1 MPEIEV
7 PSPPVPKA
15 RPRLGKGG
23 RVFTPRTTELAE
35 DRIRQAWDS
44 QIAGWGPAA
53 PGFYGALDVVL
64 LVRVMRPVGHYRMSR
79 GERLAEL
86 LPSAPRWPAVR
97 PDLDNYAKTALDALR
112 GVAFQDDG
120 QIVRLYLAK
129 VYARDGEV
137 PGWRIGVYPMEDT
150 CNGDVGIGD
159 GEGRGAPAAARGP
172 AGPADR

>member
-7 PSPPVPKA
+7 SSPPVPKA

-35 DRIRQAWDS
+35 HRIRQAWLMSGFACS
-44 QIAGWGPAA
+44 QDYAGPL
-53 PGFYGALDVVL
+53 YVEV
-64 LVRVMRPVGHYRMSR
+64 LVRVARRVGHFGSGRNASR
-79 GERLAEL
+79 L

-150 CNGDVGIGD
+150 GDGNDASDGEG
-159 GEGRGAPAAARGP
+159 GEGRGATAAARGRVVR
-172 AGPADR
+172 GDR